1 MTSGKSALVAAAAAL
16 MFCFGPSVGWSTRVV
31 PGDAVSGEVT
41 AAPMNG
47 VIEIA
52 HRAYHIKANSA
63 ADKDALN
70 FYAGQTVDAVLDGP
84 AGSNDS
90 QVIAITLHTEP

>member
-1 MTSGKSALVAAAAAL
+1 MTLGKSAFVAAAVAL
-16 MFCFGPSVGWSTRVV
+16 VFCFGPNLGWSTRAY
-31 PGDAVSGEVT
+31 GDAVSGEVT
-41 AAPMNG
+41 SAPVNG

-52 HRAYHIKANSA
+52 HRSYHIKAHSA
-63 ADKDALN
+63 AEGAALN

-90 QVIAITLHTEP
+90 QIIAITVHTG